1 MGLGKTVEM
10 IALVASDADK
20 ILPTGRIAWEG
31 AELAGT
37 LIVVPFSRKRLMY
50 IKTLMYY

>member
-20 ILPTGRIAWEG
+20 ILPTGCIAWKG
-31 AELAGT
+31 AKLAGT
-37 LIVVPFSRKRLMY
+37 LIVVPFSCKRLMY
-50 IKTLMYY
+50 TNAPMYY

>member
-10 IALVASDADK
+10 IALVASGADK
-20 ILPTGRIAWEG
+20 ILPTGRIAWKG

-37 LIVVPFSRKRLMY
+37 LIVIPFSRKRLMY
-50 IKTLMYY
+50 TNALFYY